1 MTLPSTE
8 ELQHLLNA
16 AAPGEWQF
24 QDYEEWEHVAG
35 PEYPPQQ
42 VAIAHTVE
50 VDGVPLFG
58 HANDDVLEDYPG
70 NLRIAALAPVLA
82 AEVIRLREAIETVAQ
97 ISETRARNC
106 HESNQLVAAA
116 GHTVTA
122 SHLHGILE
130 GDQE

>member
-8 ELQHLLNA
+8 ELQRLLDEA
-16 AAPGEWQF
+16 TPGEWKW
-24 QDYEEWEHVAG
+24 DGTVRRSLYSKDAEGKGRDIMKCAALL
-35 PEYPPQQ
+35 YPDE
-42 VAIAHTVE
+42 ADAEI
-50 VDGVPLFG
+50 
-58 HANDDVLEDYPG
+58 
-70 NLRIAALAPVLA
+70 IALAPVLA